1 MIPGINIDNF
11 FNKRPVTQ
19 KQETSSGARPV
30 LGNISKRWESLLDAG
45 PSQYTGTNPYGGD
58 PNASLQQQSEMLNK
72 MQSQYGAPGGYF
84 DQAAQ
89 GYQNL
94 AKFDPGQMK
103 AGSFLQGPD
112 MAQYMD
118 RMGYNPEQQLALAEK
133 RATRLG
139 NLANIKNTAGAQRV
153 NASGPGAARQ
163 NVVGQ
168 EMAANIGLGLEQ
180 ELASRD
186 RQARMDATQAMQTDI
201 NRLSEADKFNIG
213 NKYATAGIQSGAYGD
228 LMGTINP
235 RMSLASRFGDQGRY
249 ADSKDIQ
256 AKQFDYQDFLRREN
270 FTPNMLSQ
278 WGQMASS
285 PNWGSTS
292 TVHGEGK
299 SPFDQAL
306 GLGMAGLGIYGM
318 GGGSAKGNV
327 WGIT

>member
-1 MIPGINIDNF
+1 MIPGVSTGNF
-11 FNKRPVTQ
+11 FNKRPVRQT
-19 KQETSSGARPV
+19 QETSSGARPV
-30 LGNISKRWESLLDAG
+30 LKNISKRWEGLLDAG
-45 PSQYTGTNPYGGD
+45 PSKYGTNPYGGD
-58 PNASLQQQSEMLNK
+58 PNASLQQQAEMLNK

-153 NASGPGAARQ
+153 NASGPGATRPIAL
-163 NVVGQ
+163 GE

-180 ELASRD
+180 ELANRD
-186 RQARMDATQAMQTDI
+186 RQARMDATQAMQTDV
-201 NRLSEADKFNIG
+201 NRLIEADKFNIG
-213 NKYATAGIQSGAYGD
+213 NKYATAGIQSGAYGN

-270 FTPNMLSQ
+270 FTPNMLNQ
-278 WGQMASS
+278 WSQMASS

-299 SPFDQAL
+299 SPFEQAL
-306 GLGMAGLGIYGM
+306 GLSMAGLGIYGM